1 MTAPR
6 SGGEQALGVDVS
18 SQTLERLRLYHAT
31 LHRWQAVHNLVSATT
46 LPDLWRRHF
55 ADCWQLSDLA
65 PLSCRWIDMGAGAGF
80 PGLVI
85 ALAMMEKGAGGVVEL
100 VEPNQRKVAFLREV
114 IRLTGAPAR
123 VHAVA
128 IEDAAVLHVME
139 VGVVTAR
146 AFTNL
151 EKLCGLAQP
160 FVDKGAIAL
169 FPKGQ
174 DIAVELTTATRY
186 WNIAYQS
193 FPSRTAANS
202 VIVRIDKLNR
212 KSSSSEDRP

>member
-1 MTAPR
+1 MSAPR
-6 SGGEQALGVDVS
+6 SGAEKALGVDVS
-18 SQTLERLRLYHAT
+18 GQTLERLRLYDTT
-31 LHRWQAVHNLVSATT
+31 LHRWQAVHNLVSAST

-85 ALAMMEKGAGGVVEL
+85 ALAMMEQGAGGVVEL
-100 VEPNQRKVAFLREV
+100 VEPNQRKVAFLREM

-123 VHAVA
+123 VHAIA
-128 IEDAAVLHVME
+128 IEDADVLRQMD

-146 AFTNL
+146 AFANL
-151 EKLCGLAQP
+151 EKLCDLAQP

-174 DIAVELTTATRY
+174 DIDVELTMATRY
-186 WNIAYQS
+186 WSIGLQS

-202 VIVRIDKLNR
+202 VIVRIDKLTR